1 MAIHSNNDAAAQ
13 EALYP
18 TLSKKQIACAAQHG
32 ETITVD
38 TGEVLFA
45 EGQPAEFFYVL
56 LEGQVRVTKDVAGE
70 AILITIHQP
79 GEFTGEVS
87 LLGDAVSI
95 ASGTTVTPCH
105 LLKLG
110 RDGFKALLSE
120 CKGIADTVLPAMAQ
134 RRPDALALSQ
144 QREKL
149 AALGKMSA
157 GLAHE
162 LNNPAAAAGRAAG
175 QMRDTLTALQ
185 TLALAVGTASL
196 DDAQRTWLAQ
206 FAQDASS
213 AGAHSALP
221 GDALARSDQEEE
233 VAEWLEARHVDDPW
247 CLAPAL
253 VEAEISPARLDD
265 LAAHIGPD
273 ALPPVVAWL
282 EANLSAAA
290 LLREIEQSMGRISDL
305 VKAIKSYSYMDQAAT
320 QEVDVRE
327 GLESTLTMLGHKL
340 KHTGVTITRQ
350 YDPDLPGI
358 TAHGGELNQVWTNL
372 LDNAI
377 DALGSAGHII
387 LYASRENDCVLV
399 EVEDDGPGIPAA
411 IQNRIFEPFFTT
423 KGVGEGTGLGLD
435 TSYRIVVQRHHGD
448 ICFDSEP
455 GRTRFQVRLPLSP
468 DTH

>member
-18 TLSKKQIACAAQHG
+18 ILTEAQIACAAQHG
-32 ETITVD
+32 ETIHVN

-45 EGQPAEFFYVL
+45 EGRPAEFFYVL

-70 AILITIHQP
+70 ATLITIHQP

-87 LLGDAVSI
+87 LLGDAVSV
-95 ASGTTVTPCH
+95 ASGTTASPCR

-110 RDGFKALLSE
+110 RDEFKALLSE
-120 CKGIADTVLPAMAQ
+120 CEGIADTVLPAMAQ

-149 AALGKMSA
+149 TALGKMSA

-162 LNNPAAAAGRAAG
+162 LNNPAAAAGRAAA
-175 QMRDTLTALQ
+175 QMRDTLTTLQ
-185 TLALAVGTASL
+185 TLALAVGTSGL
-196 DDAQRTWLAQ
+196 DAAQRAGLAQ
-206 FAQDASS
+206 FAQDAST
-213 AGAHSALP
+213 GAQNALP
-221 GDALARSDQEEE
+221 GDTLARSDQEES
-233 VAEWLEARHVDDPW
+233 VADWLEAHHVDDPW

-253 VEAEISPARLDD
+253 VEAGIGIPRLDD

-282 EANLSAAA
+282 EANLSAAG

-327 GLESTLTMLGHKL
+327 GLENTLTMLGHKL
-340 KHTGVTITRQ
+340 KHTQITVTRQ
-350 YDPDLPGI
+350 YDPALPCI

-387 LYASRENDCVLV
+387 LYASHENDSVLV

-455 GRTRFQVRLPLSP
+455 GRTRFQVRLPISTDP
-468 DTH
+468 H